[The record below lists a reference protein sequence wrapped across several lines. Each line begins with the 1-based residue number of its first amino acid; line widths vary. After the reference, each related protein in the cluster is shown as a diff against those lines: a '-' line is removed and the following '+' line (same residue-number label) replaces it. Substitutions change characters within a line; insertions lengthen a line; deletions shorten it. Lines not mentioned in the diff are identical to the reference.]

1 MCLTGLGKNL
11 NGKKILRSKN
21 AIENAADF
29 IISSY
34 LLLYQNKFFMI
45 DFKSIVLGKNI
56 L

>member
-1 MCLTGLGKNL
+1 MQLKMPQ
-11 NGKKILRSKN
+11 I
-21 AIENAADF
+21 F

-45 DFKSIVLGKNI
+45 DFKSIVLGKNV